1 MKYLVEV
8 KGRTFEVVV
17 DGDRVTLDGRAI
29 AATLEPVPGSPVALL
44 VLDGGRHTFALHQLG
59 RGGWFLATGGQ
70 EFQAEVLDERTR
82 YIRSLAGTGAGDSAG
97 GVLKAPMPGLV
108 VRIQAEPGQA
118 VAAGTPLVVLEAMK
132 MENQLKAPA
141 SGVVSEVRVGTG
153 QAVEKG
159 QVLVVVAAGEAS
171 P

>member
-8 KGRTFEVVV
+8 QGRTFEVVV
-17 DGDRVTLDGRAI
+17 DGDHVTVDGRD
-29 AATLEPVPGSPVALL
+29 AAAALEPVPGSPVALL
-44 VLDGGRHTFALHQLG
+44 TLDGKTHSLALRPLG
-59 RGGWFLATGGQ
+59 RGGWSLTTGGQ
-70 EFQAEVLDERTR
+70 EFQAEILDERTR
-82 YIRSLAGTGAGDSAG
+82 HIRSLAGTGAAEPAG

-118 VAAGTPLVVLEAMK
+118 VVAGAPLVVLEAMK

-141 SGVVSEVRVGTG
+141 SGMVSEVRVGAG

-159 QVLVVVAAGEAS
+159 QVLVVVTAGESS